1 MVLYYEY
8 NREGKRPLRV
18 QITEEE
24 YIAAR
29 AQPDRWFINFG
40 NCVLEV
46 SREEYVKYSKDF
58 WHSRYNTRYAY
69 RNGIKV
75 QSLDAMEE
83 NVADTYP
90 LLADQTVEETVI
102 EKLSMEELTRQLAA
116 ALRELDADE
125 LHLIIEFHFHKKPQK
140 QLSEE
145 FGISQ
150 QAVSKRLQ
158 KVLRKLRE
166 KMEGEQR

>member
-1 MVLYYEY
+1 MALYFAY
-8 NREGKRPLRV
+8 NQEAKRPLRI

-24 YIAAR
+24 YIAAL
-29 AQPDRWFINFG
+29 ANPDRWFINFG

-46 SREEYVKYSKDF
+46 SREEYVKYSKDY
-58 WHSRYNTRYAY
+58 WHSRYNIRYAY

-75 QSLDAMEE
+75 QSLDALDE

-90 LLADQTVEETVI
+90 LRSGQTLEDALI
-102 EKLSMEELTRQLAA
+102 EKLSMQELTRQLSS

-125 LHLIIEFHFHKKPQK
+125 LHLVVEIHINQKPQK
-140 QLSEE
+140 EVSEE

-166 KMEGEQR
+166 RMEGK